1 MRGRIYPKKNYRK
14 KNASISEVFHSL
26 KLLDVSPT
34 LCLCLIF
41 TSKTSKTSQHSLI
54 DVTSGHVVLFFFF
67 FFFLNTV
74 YSLIPASN
82 HFRFTAGGVG
92 GGVRGEPLVVPQRYI
107 IRKCLGVSHVVL

>member
-1 MRGRIYPKKNYRK
+1 MRGRIYPKKIIAK
-14 KNASISEVFHSL
+14 KIASISEVFHSL
-26 KLLDVSPT
+26 ELLDVSPT

-41 TSKTSKTSQHSLI
+41 TSKTSKTSQHSF
-54 DVTSGHVVLFFFF
+54 DVTSGHVVLFFF

-107 IRKCLGVSHVVL
+107 IRKCLGLSHVVL